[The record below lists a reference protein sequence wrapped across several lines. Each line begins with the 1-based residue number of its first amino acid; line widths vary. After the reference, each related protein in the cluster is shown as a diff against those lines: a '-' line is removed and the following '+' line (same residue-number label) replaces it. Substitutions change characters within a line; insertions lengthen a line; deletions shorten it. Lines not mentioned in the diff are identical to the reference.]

1 MTPQSEN
8 ENQYEDYEAI
18 NRKKAAFLLAGVLVI
33 LAAVILAF
41 WLFSD
46 KTNAS
51 TGEGESIRITPDRIE
66 QISNDVSEQVLD
78 TLRTDILSD
87 MIGDA
92 VTKELTKDKIY
103 EIAADH
109 GIEVIAIGDEDL
121 RAVLADIIEQMDISG
136 DGVLTKQQKEYIR
149 RAVRQAL
156 QEALAQMDISN
167 GLSGEAKQ
175 QLEDQLRTEL
185 SDTVKNQLQNGTY
198 QLTDQDL
205 ERLKRSLDLQ
215 SLVNNTVST
224 VTKQQME
231 KMKSDVIAEVKKNV
245 KTPVKGKDY
254 FTDADIK
261 TIQNK
266 VLSAANK
273 ELTKQIQSLTS
284 KISEVQSSVRTLTGQ
299 VSELK
304 TLDKKKSSDISKLQ
318 TSITKIHTS
327 IAHINEITKQ
337 LTAAVTVSGSNLEK
351 VTGSGSDI
359 RS

>member
-167 GLSGEAKQ
+167 
-175 QLEDQLRTEL
+175 
-185 SDTVKNQLQNGTY
+185 
-198 QLTDQDL
+198 
-205 ERLKRSLDLQ
+205 
-215 SLVNNTVST
+215 
-224 VTKQQME
+224 
-231 KMKSDVIAEVKKNV
+231 
-245 KTPVKGKDY
+245 
-254 FTDADIK
+254 
-261 TIQNK
+261 
-266 VLSAANK
+266 
-273 ELTKQIQSLTS
+273 
-284 KISEVQSSVRTLTGQ
+284 
-299 VSELK
+299 
-304 TLDKKKSSDISKLQ
+304 
-318 TSITKIHTS
+318 
-327 IAHINEITKQ
+327 
-337 LTAAVTVSGSNLEK
+337 
-351 VTGSGSDI
+351 
-359 RS
+359 